1 MAARVFFH
9 IGLPKTGTTY
19 LQSILWAN
27 REQLAAGG
35 MLLPGLDR
43 RDHLW
48 ASCVVRG
55 DPKVGRR
62 HPRAETAW
70 ERLVSDVAAWPGD
83 AVISHEFF
91 CSASAEQAA
100 AAVSELAP
108 AEVHLV
114 ITARD
119 TLGLFVSSWQEAIK
133 NKETV
138 TLDDY
143 CAETSENPVVVWN
156 WRALDLGLVLQ
167 RWGSVVP
174 AQHVHVLPVA
184 PANTGGEDLWDRF
197 ATLVGLT
204 TEAIDVSQGFQNR
217 SMGVV
222 ETETLRRINGR
233 LEGFERA
240 IDRGVWVRS
249 FLADE
254 RLVPRAG
261 EKFWPS
267 PEQVADCRSRGRRA
281 VELIRERGFDVVG
294 RPDDLLTPEELPE
307 RRHPGT
313 VTDAEVADVAMDLV
327 ATLLEDVRRLT
338 REVRTLT
345 KQAKQAKEPEPEP
358 PRRGW
363 SALLRGRG

>member
-27 REQLAAGG
+27 REQLAADG
-35 MLLPGLDR
+35 MLLPGLYR

-62 HPRAETAW
+62 HPRAETSW
-70 ERLVSDVAAWPGD
+70 ERLVADVAAWPGD

-100 AAVSELAP
+100 AAVSDLAP

-114 ITARD
+114 VTARD
-119 TLGLFVSSWQEAIK
+119 TLGVFVSSWQEAIK

-138 TLDDY
+138 SLDDY
-143 CAETSENPVVVWN
+143 CAETSEDPVVVWN

-174 AQHVHVLPVA
+174 VQRVHVLPV
-184 PANTGGEDLWDRF
+184 PRVNTGGDDLWDRL
-197 ATLVGLT
+197 ATLVGVT
-204 TEAIDVSQGFQNR
+204 TDAVDVSPGFQNR

-240 IDRGVWVRS
+240 VDRGVWVRS

-254 RLVPRAG
+254 RLVPRGG

-267 PEQVADCRSRGRRA
+267 PGQVADCRSRGRRA
-281 VELIRERGFDVVG
+281 VELVRERGFDVVG
-294 RPDDLLTPEELPE
+294 SLDDLLTPEALPE

-327 ATLLEDVRRLT
+327 ATLLGDVRRLT
-338 REVRTLT
+338 RELRTL
-345 KQAKQAKEPEPEP
+345 ANQAKEPEPAP
-358 PRRGW
+358 PRRGL